1 MYSKFNNNLGGI
13 LCKLWSYITEHD
25 QKEELKIRKKD
36 SESEKPFLA
45 QDEQS
50 IAENIINL
58 RNSAIN
64 KLKTLGLTED
74 EAKAIV
80 GI

>member
-1 MYSKFNNNLGGI
+1 MSDV
-13 LCKLWSYITEHD
+13 TEYNHETGETTFREYT
-25 QKEELKIRKKD
+25 KEELKIRKKD